1 VRPEVI
7 VNCAMS
13 ADGKI
18 ASRLRRQVKLS
29 DEEDMAR
36 VHRLRNECD
45 AVLVGIGTVMA
56 DDPSL
61 IVKEKYVEG
70 EVRQPI
76 RVILDPKCRVF
87 ENREVLDGNV
97 RTIFVVREG
106 YVKELA
112 NAEVYPCGQDDVDLR
127 QLLEYLGEIG
137 IKKLL
142 IEGGGET
149 IWHFVRSGLID
160 RFIVFISNRLIGGR
174 DAPTPMDG
182 EGFAGE
188 EDFAS
193 LMLRTTTVT
202 TSGIILEFSVD

>member
-1 VRPEVI
+1 
-7 VNCAMS
+7 
-13 ADGKI
+13 
-18 ASRLRRQVKLS
+18 
-29 DEEDMAR
+29 MAR